1 MNVFLSWSGSVSH
14 QVATALHQWLPF
26 MHHSIKPFMSAVDIS
41 KGEKWGAGL
50 SRELKD
56 AQYGIVCVTPFN
68 TFKPWMNFEAGALY
82 RLPHLTPFLFRV
94 DRQQLGHSPL
104 TQFQLTEFSSDG
116 ERSKHEFFELLQSIN
131 HALDDSDQL
140 DVEVLERNFDHWW
153 TELKRELDAIPY
165 ASPSETR
172 TAYKWLRTFE
182 DLAVHDLDLEG
193 KTVWFVTADVFKYA
207 LRGGIREKIESN
219 LGKVRYR
226 YLIPDPDGSEERHA
240 RDQLDRF
247 AALHPERVEYRSFDR
262 DLFMKQAASDY
273 VVIESSKA
281 SDGGTKVFVRI
292 PIADVEADF
301 WFNTEERAAHS
312 FYLRFLQLWES
323 PVTPPKEATPP
334 PAVLP
339 PTGAAGAG
347 S

>member
-1 MNVFLSWSGSVSH
+1 
-14 QVATALHQWLPF
+14 

-94 DRQQLGHSPL
+94 DRQQLGHRPL